1 MYWGRGSFQEE
12 PLVTSEWGRGSQESQ
27 DSGFNLEIRVSASP
41 QVGLAQG
48 GLTVLSTVPRG
59 FVTLTPCPGV

>member
-1 MYWGRGSFQEE
+1 M
-12 PLVTSEWGRGSQESQ
+12 VTSEWGRGSQESQ

-48 GLTVLSTVPRG
+48 GLTVLSTVPWG